1 MSDSPSSSAS
11 SSSSSSNS
19 DEDLNSSSSPW
30 RAVLNEGEDEEL
42 ECVGL
47 RRSPARRAAAHLL
60 CLALAGLPY
69 LALRWRPEWRARAF
83 WAPAPLR
90 EADAVLVK
98 GAGAGGDFSVEEV
111 EEVQV
116 GRRGSGFPREYTMK
130 RYPSDSSSSRRRSR
144 AGGDREHLLRR
155 QVKELQNNSNSAEL

>member
-1 MSDSPSSSAS
+1 MSDSLSSSAS
-11 SSSSSSNS
+11 SASSSSNS
-19 DEDLNSSSSPW
+19 DEDLNAAAASSSPW
-30 RAVLNEGEDEEL
+30 RAVLNDGEDEEL

-47 RRSPARRAAAHLL
+47 RRAPARRAAAHLL

-83 WAPAPLR
+83 WASAPLR

-98 GAGAGGDFSVEEV
+98 GVGAGGDFSVEEV

-116 GRRGSGFPREYTMK
+116 GRRGTGFPREYTMK

-155 QVKELQNNSNSAEL
+155 QVKTASK

>member
-1 MSDSPSSSAS
+1 MSDSLSSSAS

-19 DEDLNSSSSPW
+19 DEDLNSSSSSPW

-83 WAPAPLR
+83 WAPAPLSK
-90 EADAVLVK
+90 ADAVLVK

-116 GRRGSGFPREYTMK
+116 GRRGTGFPREYTMK

-144 AGGDREHLLRR
+144 AGCDREHLLRR
-155 QVKELQNNSNSAEL
+155 QVKIASK